1 MGKHLPTPVF
11 SATLITLMFLYITST
26 SQATSFASL
35 SKNMNATVTIDESHI
50 EAELLMDL
58 GMGRMLFNYRYL
70 INRAGIRR
78 RPIVTCNRGNAYASC
93 LPAKNQRIR
102 SERCGIYKRRG
113 CF

>member
-1 MGKHLPTPVF
+1 MGKHLPTPIF

-35 SKNMNATVTIDESHI
+35 TKMNATVTIDESHI
-50 EAELLMDL
+50 ESELLMDL

-70 INRAGIRR
+70 INRSGIRR

-93 LPAKNQRIR
+93 LPANNQRIR